1 MKIINVGLSVLISVG
16 LAISPIHA
24 NDFDVA
30 DESNEQSVVNNDDT
44 SSNEEVDSNSET
56 VQVQSISVSTEDN
69 TTEYS
74 LDENEV
80 KNIKLVVT
88 KVFTDGHTELTTD
101 YQYDIYGTSSN
112 LYLSNASG
120 SLQNNVTYKGSDNE
134 ISVTKTS
141 KGTGSFSVEV
151 FAEGGSSSCHFRFNG
166 TNSVNVTLDSGD
178 GQFEDGTTTYIY
190 KCDIGGEYISPAVV
204 APKGYSFVG
213 WYDENDVEMHD
224 HELTSDTTFYA
235 KYKKIC
241 KVTFD
246 AGKGQFKDGKKT
258 YITELTEGSYTYVD
272 YPIAPDGYFCTGWY
286 DANGEEYTYKD
297 ISSDTTFYAHYEKLY
312 DVTFDA
318 GKGHFEDGTQS
329 YTIQPEYGYPQMY
342 KDVVA
347 SEGYKFVGWFDKND
361 VEYKEHLFTENTTYY
376 AKYIKLCKVTFDAG
390 NGHFEDGKNTIT
402 VNVDEDTYPSYKEP
416 VSPEGMMFIGWF
428 DIDGNS
434 YQKTTIKEDTT
445 FYAKYGKTINVTFDA
460 GIGHFE
466 NGDTTYVTKTAAGKE
481 VDSVN
486 PIVPTGYKFV
496 GWYGDDGHKPSNA
509 PYDKDTVFHAKY
521 IKLFKV
527 TFDAGNGHF
536 EEGQNTVTV
545 DVEEDTYPYYKEPVS
560 PESMMFIGW
569 FDIDGNSY
577 RKNSIK
583 EDTTFYAKY
592 GKTINVTFDAGKG
605 HFENGDKTKIVKT
618 PEGVRVY
625 GDSVISPDG
634 MLFDEWYDENGKS
647 LYWSDFKK
655 DVTYYAHYVK
665 ALTITFKANGGIG
678 DTFTAKVGE
687 GNFYSSEN
695 FDSKFTHPDGKVLI
709 GFQDEETGQFYKL
722 GYGYQFFN
730 DATLLAQWAD
740 PVTVTLDCNG
750 GTTSKGSLV
759 QETWAKNTTLSHGS
773 ILDEKPVKE
782 GMVFTGWHL
791 DSIDGPKIDPHTII
805 FDRHTVVYASYSKA
819 VQININLDALGMES
833 KSIEVAKGESVKL
846 RDVCHVSV
854 DEDKEITGYRI
865 DGTNTTIDENQELV
879 FDKDINLTAIV
890 KKKIKLTYD
899 SNGAGFDSVS
909 EYYYHG
915 YNVFNKAPEGKY
927 FAGWAANSPDGIV
940 YTSATS
946 GMPFT
951 EDTTLYAVWKDGV
964 TIHLDLGE
972 GVDGSVQNENVVKKG
987 SLFRLHDVNVS
998 QNPNG
1003 KKLAGWRIDDN
1014 PKVLSTNDYF
1024 VLNNDITLHAVWEDT
1039 ITVTIKDPETDDVL
1053 YTSKIAKGTS
1063 FQDWYEVN
1071 DYIPE
1076 GKSLLGWTLD
1086 KDKKNTI
1093 DLYKTT
1099 FDKDVTLYPV
1109 YVDNIK
1115 ITLDWG
1121 NDGGKGY
1128 IKLTNTNTIESA
1140 KGNGIYF
1147 DYTILSTPKGKTLAG
1162 WKIGDTEDVISA
1174 GASYTNLNYELYKD
1188 TTLHAI
1194 WKDTVKITLNANGE
1208 KFANNQEIIEEEYI
1222 KNNLYYSYNP
1232 NYPWEQKNLDGTK
1245 VITGWRVGSP
1255 NGPLMSKKL
1264 YNEFDKNT
1272 TYYAVWGDLITITFK
1287 NRGIKVAEFD
1297 NTNAWTLRNVYE
1309 LMVRSVNPTIIN
1321 DFDDETFLGWYNTE
1335 TGEKLTEE
1343 TVFTKDCVFEARTK
1357 KGPVK
1362 ITLDYNG
1369 GSGKLNEVTT
1379 MSGYLISEML
1389 NDPFIVPPKNKVLV
1403 GWSLEKDGDILQS
1416 DDYSPFYFDKDT
1428 TLYAKYADEA
1438 TLTIHYNGKTYIEKV
1453 PVNEWM
1459 MFMHGDYCVIDGK
1472 TYYSGQTLKFTKDTD
1487 VYLKENTSLSNVYVS
1502 HKDLTKLTGNG
1513 YGWAAVNCFIKW
1525 HHFSYN
1531 VKETPG
1537 KEVNLEL
1544 DESYIPKGMK
1554 FDKWA
1559 TIGGITIKDPTS
1571 KKTSFIMPK
1580 NELGKAYEIYATYK
1594 PVVPLQFEK
1603 ESIELNKSERSQL
1616 TVTGDYETLTWSSS
1630 DPTTV
1635 QVDQNG
1641 HIHAVKSGK
1650 ATITV
1655 KDESGKK
1662 ASCVVT
1668 VTNKLKNLSLS
1679 EKNVE
1684 LKGQTEK
1691 KLSVTLTPSDADE
1704 EKLTWTSS
1712 NEGVVKVSEDGTLT
1726 PVSCGEAT
1734 ITVESKSGLTD
1745 RCKVVV
1751 VHDWKLESK
1760 VDATVDKEGKK
1771 VYRCTLCHETKEETI
1786 PKLSGKWVT
1795 DSHGKW
1801 YQYSNGT
1808 YEKSGFKQI
1817 DNHTYYFQ
1825 SNGYVQV
1832 GWLLLNNDWY
1842 MFDSEGVM
1850 ITGWNGSYFFDEN
1863 GKMMKNAFT
1872 PDHYYVG
1879 SSGAYLTN
1887 CWFKHDGKDYY
1898 ADNYGHIVKNKW
1910 IGSYYLGSDGV
1921 MVTNTFTPDGYYC
1934 GSDGAYVT
1942 NCWIKVNDTDY
1953 YMNASGKMTKNAWVG
1968 DYYLDSNGYIVK
1980 NAWIGAYYLDSEGKY
1995 VRNAFTPDGYY
2006 CGSDGSYVTNCWI
2019 KVNGKYYYMN
2029 ATGTVT
2035 KNAWVGSY
2043 YLGSDGAMLTNT
2055 YTPDGYYVG
2064 SDGLWTPAKWI
2075 QLGNKWWYR
2084 HSDGSYTTNDF
2095 EVIGNQRYYFDSY
2108 GYMVTGWKCISGQWY
2123 YFDLNGFYQTGE
2135 HFINGEYYYFNSQG
2149 IMQTGYAEDGW
2160 EYNSSGQRIVYWSS
2174 YSTNPVYHRTPHNIK
2189 QHNLVRG
2196 TYSQAVAAGKTNY
2209 CKTC

>member
-24 NDFDVA
+24 NEFDVE

-88 KVFTDGHTELTTD
+88 KIFTDGHTEQTTD

-112 LYLSNASG
+112 LYLSNAIG

-151 FAEGGSSSCHFRFNG
+151 HVDELSNTCTLQFDG
-166 TNSVNVTLDSGD
+166 TNSVNVTLDAND
-178 GQFEDGTTTYIY
+178 GQFEDGTTTYTY
-190 KCDIGGEYISPAVV
+190 KCDIGGEYISRAVV

-213 WYDENDVEMHD
+213 WYDENDVEMHN

-246 AGKGQFKDGKKT
+246 AGKGQFNDGKKT
-258 YITELTEGSYTYVD
+258 YITELTEGSYTHID

-286 DANGEEYTYKD
+286 DENGEKYTYTYKD

-318 GKGHFEDGTQS
+318 GKGHFEDGTQT
-329 YTIQPEYGYPQMY
+329 YTIQPKYGYPQIY

-347 SEGYKFVGWFDKND
+347 PEGYKFVGWFDKND

-390 NGHFEDGKNTIT
+390 NGHFEDGKNTVT
-402 VNVDEDTYPSYKEP
+402 VNVEEDTYPSYKEP

-445 FYAKYGKTINVTFDA
+445 FYAKYGKTIHVTFDA
-460 GIGHFE
+460 GIGRFE

-481 VDSVN
+481 VDSMN
-486 PIVPTGYKFV
+486 PIVPSGYKFA
-496 GWYGDDGHKPSNA
+496 GWYDDDGHKPSNA

-527 TFDAGNGHF
+527 TYDAGNGHF
-536 EEGQNTVTV
+536 EDGQNTVTV
-545 DVEEDTYPYYKEPVS
+545 DVEEDAYPYYKEPVS
-560 PESMMFIGW
+560 PEGMMFIGW
-569 FDIDGNSY
+569 FDVDGNSY
-577 RKNSIK
+577 QKTTIK

-592 GKTINVTFDAGKG
+592 GKTIHVTFDAGKG

-634 MLFDEWYDENGKS
+634 MLFDGWYDENGNS

-655 DVTYYAHYVK
+655 DVTYYARYVK

-678 DTFTAKVGE
+678 DTFTATVGE
-687 GNFYSSEN
+687 GNYYSSEN

-805 FDRHTVVYASYSKA
+805 FDRDTVVYASYSKA
-819 VQININLDALGMES
+819 VHININLDALGMES

-865 DGTNTTIDENQELV
+865 DGTNTIIDENQELV
-879 FDKDINLTAIV
+879 FDKDINLTAVV
-890 KKKIKLTYD
+890 KNKIKLTYD
-899 SNGAGFDSVS
+899 SNGAGFDSIN
-909 EYYYHG
+909 EYASKDNCHLN
-915 YNVFNKAPEGKY
+915 NVFNKAPEGKY

-972 GVDGSVQNENVVKKG
+972 GVDGSVQNGNVVKKG
-987 SLFRLHDVNVS
+987 SLFRLYDVNVS

-1024 VLNNDITLHAVWEDT
+1024 VLNKDITLHAVWEDT
-1039 ITVTIKDPETDDVL
+1039 ITVTIKDPETEDVL

-1063 FQDWYEVN
+1063 FQDWYAVN
-1071 DYIPE
+1071 DYIPK

-1109 YVDNIK
+1109 YVDNIR

-1128 IKLTNTNTIESA
+1128 INQSNTNTIERA

-1162 WKIGDTEDVISA
+1162 WKIGDTKDVIS
-1174 GASYTNLNYELYKD
+1174 SYTNSNYKLYKD

-1208 KFANNQEIIEEEYI
+1208 KFSNNQEIIEKEYI
-1222 KNNLYYSYNP
+1222 KNNVDYYSYNP
-1232 NYPWEQKNLDGTK
+1232 QYPWEQRNLDGTK
-1245 VITGWRVGSP
+1245 VITGWRMGSP
-1255 NGPLMSKKL
+1255 DGPIMSKKL
-1264 YNEFDKNT
+1264 YNEFDKDT

-1287 NRGIKVAEFD
+1287 NG
-1297 NTNAWTLRNVYE
+1297 
-1309 LMVRSVNPTIIN
+1309 NPQ
-1321 DFDDETFLGWYNTE
+1321 
-1335 TGEKLTEE
+1335 
-1343 TVFTKDCVFEARTK
+1343 
-1357 KGPVK
+1357 
-1362 ITLDYNG
+1362 LD
-1369 GSGKLNEVTT
+1369 
-1379 MSGYLISEML
+1379 
-1389 NDPFIVPPKNKVLV
+1389 
-1403 GWSLEKDGDILQS
+1403 
-1416 DDYSPFYFDKDT
+1416 
-1428 TLYAKYADEA
+1428 
-1438 TLTIHYNGKTYIEKV
+1438 
-1453 PVNEWM
+1453 
-1459 MFMHGDYCVIDGK
+1459 
-1472 TYYSGQTLKFTKDTD
+1472 
-1487 VYLKENTSLSNVYVS
+1487 
-1502 HKDLTKLTGNG
+1502 
-1513 YGWAAVNCFIKW
+1513 
-1525 HHFSYN
+1525 
-1531 VKETPG
+1531 
-1537 KEVNLEL
+1537 
-1544 DESYIPKGMK
+1544 
-1554 FDKWA
+1554 
-1559 TIGGITIKDPTS
+1559 
-1571 KKTSFIMPK
+1571 
-1580 NELGKAYEIYATYK
+1580 
-1594 PVVPLQFEK
+1594 
-1603 ESIELNKSERSQL
+1603 R
-1616 TVTGDYETLTWSSS
+1616 
-1630 DPTTV
+1630 
-1635 QVDQNG
+1635 VD
-1641 HIHAVKSGK
+1641 
-1650 ATITV
+1650 
-1655 KDESGKK
+1655 
-1662 ASCVVT
+1662 
-1668 VTNKLKNLSLS
+1668 
-1679 EKNVE
+1679 
-1684 LKGQTEK
+1684 
-1691 KLSVTLTPSDADE
+1691 
-1704 EKLTWTSS
+1704 
-1712 NEGVVKVSEDGTLT
+1712 
-1726 PVSCGEAT
+1726 
-1734 ITVESKSGLTD
+1734 
-1745 RCKVVV
+1745 
-1751 VHDWKLESK
+1751 
-1760 VDATVDKEGKK
+1760 
-1771 VYRCTLCHETKEETI
+1771 
-1786 PKLSGKWVT
+1786 
-1795 DSHGKW
+1795 
-1801 YQYSNGT
+1801 
-1808 YEKSGFKQI
+1808 
-1817 DNHTYYFQ
+1817 
-1825 SNGYVQV
+1825 
-1832 GWLLLNNDWY
+1832 
-1842 MFDSEGVM
+1842 
-1850 ITGWNGSYFFDEN
+1850 
-1863 GKMMKNAFT
+1863 
-1872 PDHYYVG
+1872 
-1879 SSGAYLTN
+1879 
-1887 CWFKHDGKDYY
+1887 
-1898 ADNYGHIVKNKW
+1898 
-1910 IGSYYLGSDGV
+1910 
-1921 MVTNTFTPDGYYC
+1921 
-1934 GSDGAYVT
+1934 
-1942 NCWIKVNDTDY
+1942 
-1953 YMNASGKMTKNAWVG
+1953 
-1968 DYYLDSNGYIVK
+1968 
-1980 NAWIGAYYLDSEGKY
+1980 
-1995 VRNAFTPDGYY
+1995 
-2006 CGSDGSYVTNCWI
+2006 
-2019 KVNGKYYYMN
+2019 
-2029 ATGTVT
+2029 
-2035 KNAWVGSY
+2035 
-2043 YLGSDGAMLTNT
+2043 
-2055 YTPDGYYVG
+2055 
-2064 SDGLWTPAKWI
+2064 
-2075 QLGNKWWYR
+2075 
-2084 HSDGSYTTNDF
+2084 
-2095 EVIGNQRYYFDSY
+2095 
-2108 GYMVTGWKCISGQWY
+2108 
-2123 YFDLNGFYQTGE
+2123 
-2135 HFINGEYYYFNSQG
+2135 
-2149 IMQTGYAEDGW
+2149 
-2160 EYNSSGQRIVYWSS
+2160 
-2174 YSTNPVYHRTPHNIK
+2174 
-2189 QHNLVRG
+2189 
-2196 TYSQAVAAGKTNY
+2196 
-2209 CKTC
+2209 

>member
-24 NDFDVA
+24 NEFDVA
-30 DESNEQSVVNNDDT
+30 DESNEQIIVNNDDT
-44 SSNEEVDSNSET
+44 SSNEKVNPNSET

-88 KVFTDGHTELTTD
+88 KIFTDGHTEQTTD
-101 YQYDIYGTSSN
+101 YQYDINGTSSN

-151 FAEGGSSSCHFRFNG
+151 HVDGLSSTCTLQFNG
-166 TNSVNVTLDSGD
+166 TNSVNVTLDAND
-178 GQFEDGTTTYIY
+178 GQFEDGTTTYTY
-190 KCDIGGEYISPAVV
+190 KCDIGGEYISPAVI

-246 AGKGQFKDGKKT
+246 AGKGQFNDGKKT
-258 YITELTEGSYTYVD
+258 YITELTEGSYTHID

-286 DANGEEYTYKD
+286 DENGEKYTYTYKE

-312 DVTFDA
+312 D
-318 GKGHFEDGTQS
+318 
-329 YTIQPEYGYPQMY
+329 
-342 KDVVA
+342 
-347 SEGYKFVGWFDKND
+347 
-361 VEYKEHLFTENTTYY
+361 
-376 AKYIKLCKVTFDAG
+376 
-390 NGHFEDGKNTIT
+390 
-402 VNVDEDTYPSYKEP
+402 
-416 VSPEGMMFIGWF
+416 
-428 DIDGNS
+428 
-434 YQKTTIKEDTT
+434 
-445 FYAKYGKTINVTFDA
+445 
-460 GIGHFE
+460 
-466 NGDTTYVTKTAAGKE
+466 
-481 VDSVN
+481 
-486 PIVPTGYKFV
+486 
-496 GWYGDDGHKPSNA
+496 
-509 PYDKDTVFHAKY
+509 
-521 IKLFKV
+521 
-527 TFDAGNGHF
+527 
-536 EEGQNTVTV
+536 
-545 DVEEDTYPYYKEPVS
+545 
-560 PESMMFIGW
+560 
-569 FDIDGNSY
+569 
-577 RKNSIK
+577 
-583 EDTTFYAKY
+583 
-592 GKTINVTFDAGKG
+592 VTFDAGKG

-625 GDSVISPDG
+625 GGSVISPDG
-634 MLFDEWYDENGKS
+634 MLFDGWYDENG
-647 LYWSDFKK
+647 YTPYGSDFKK
-655 DVTYYAHYVK
+655 DVTYYARYVK

-759 QETWAKNTTLSHGS
+759 KETWAKNTTLSHGS

-805 FDRHTVVYASYSKA
+805 FDRDTVVYASYSKA
-819 VQININLDALGMES
+819 IHININLDALGMES

-865 DGTNTTIDENQELV
+865 DGTNTIIDENQELV

-1272 TYYAVWGDLITITFK
+1272 TYYAV
-1287 NRGIKVAEFD
+1287 
-1297 NTNAWTLRNVYE
+1297 
-1309 LMVRSVNPTIIN
+1309 
-1321 DFDDETFLGWYNTE
+1321 
-1335 TGEKLTEE
+1335 
-1343 TVFTKDCVFEARTK
+1343 
-1357 KGPVK
+1357 
-1362 ITLDYNG
+1362 
-1369 GSGKLNEVTT
+1369 
-1379 MSGYLISEML
+1379 
-1389 NDPFIVPPKNKVLV
+1389 
-1403 GWSLEKDGDILQS
+1403 
-1416 DDYSPFYFDKDT
+1416 
-1428 TLYAKYADEA
+1428 
-1438 TLTIHYNGKTYIEKV
+1438 
-1453 PVNEWM
+1453 
-1459 MFMHGDYCVIDGK
+1459 
-1472 TYYSGQTLKFTKDTD
+1472 
-1487 VYLKENTSLSNVYVS
+1487 
-1502 HKDLTKLTGNG
+1502 
-1513 YGWAAVNCFIKW
+1513 
-1525 HHFSYN
+1525 
-1531 VKETPG
+1531 
-1537 KEVNLEL
+1537 
-1544 DESYIPKGMK
+1544 
-1554 FDKWA
+1554 
-1559 TIGGITIKDPTS
+1559 
-1571 KKTSFIMPK
+1571 
-1580 NELGKAYEIYATYK
+1580 
-1594 PVVPLQFEK
+1594 
-1603 ESIELNKSERSQL
+1603 
-1616 TVTGDYETLTWSSS
+1616 
-1630 DPTTV
+1630 
-1635 QVDQNG
+1635 
-1641 HIHAVKSGK
+1641 
-1650 ATITV
+1650 
-1655 KDESGKK
+1655 
-1662 ASCVVT
+1662 
-1668 VTNKLKNLSLS
+1668 
-1679 EKNVE
+1679 
-1684 LKGQTEK
+1684 
-1691 KLSVTLTPSDADE
+1691 
-1704 EKLTWTSS
+1704 
-1712 NEGVVKVSEDGTLT
+1712 
-1726 PVSCGEAT
+1726 
-1734 ITVESKSGLTD
+1734 
-1745 RCKVVV
+1745 
-1751 VHDWKLESK
+1751 
-1760 VDATVDKEGKK
+1760 
-1771 VYRCTLCHETKEETI
+1771 
-1786 PKLSGKWVT
+1786 
-1795 DSHGKW
+1795 
-1801 YQYSNGT
+1801 
-1808 YEKSGFKQI
+1808 
-1817 DNHTYYFQ
+1817 
-1825 SNGYVQV
+1825 
-1832 GWLLLNNDWY
+1832 
-1842 MFDSEGVM
+1842 
-1850 ITGWNGSYFFDEN
+1850 
-1863 GKMMKNAFT
+1863 
-1872 PDHYYVG
+1872 
-1879 SSGAYLTN
+1879 
-1887 CWFKHDGKDYY
+1887 
-1898 ADNYGHIVKNKW
+1898 
-1910 IGSYYLGSDGV
+1910 
-1921 MVTNTFTPDGYYC
+1921 
-1934 GSDGAYVT
+1934 
-1942 NCWIKVNDTDY
+1942 
-1953 YMNASGKMTKNAWVG
+1953 
-1968 DYYLDSNGYIVK
+1968 
-1980 NAWIGAYYLDSEGKY
+1980 
-1995 VRNAFTPDGYY
+1995 
-2006 CGSDGSYVTNCWI
+2006 
-2019 KVNGKYYYMN
+2019 
-2029 ATGTVT
+2029 
-2035 KNAWVGSY
+2035 
-2043 YLGSDGAMLTNT
+2043 
-2055 YTPDGYYVG
+2055 
-2064 SDGLWTPAKWI
+2064 
-2075 QLGNKWWYR
+2075 
-2084 HSDGSYTTNDF
+2084 
-2095 EVIGNQRYYFDSY
+2095 
-2108 GYMVTGWKCISGQWY
+2108 
-2123 YFDLNGFYQTGE
+2123 
-2135 HFINGEYYYFNSQG
+2135 
-2149 IMQTGYAEDGW
+2149 
-2160 EYNSSGQRIVYWSS
+2160 
-2174 YSTNPVYHRTPHNIK
+2174 
-2189 QHNLVRG
+2189 
-2196 TYSQAVAAGKTNY
+2196 
-2209 CKTC
+2209 

>member
-24 NDFDVA
+24 NEFDVA

-80 KNIKLVVT
+80 KNIKLIVT
-88 KVFTDGHTELTTD
+88 KVFTDGHTEPTTD
-101 YQYDIYGTSSN
+101 YQYDIYGISSN

-120 SLQNNVTYKGSDNE
+120 SLQKYVTYKGSDNE

-190 KCDIGGEYISPAVV
+190 KCDIGGEYISPAVI

-224 HELTSDTTFYA
+224 HELMSDTTFYA

-286 DANGEEYTYKD
+286 DEKGEKYTYTYKD

-318 GKGHFEDGTQS
+318 GKGHFEDGTQT
-329 YTIQPEYGYPQMY
+329 YTIQPKYGYYPQIY

-347 SEGYKFVGWFDKND
+347 PEGYKFIGWFDKND
-361 VEYKEHLFTENTTYY
+361 VEYVEYKEHLFTEDTTYY

-509 PYDKDTVFHAKY
+509 PYGKDTVFHAKY

-560 PESMMFIGW
+560 PEGMMFIGW

-634 MLFDEWYDENGKS
+634 MLFDGWYDEKGNS
-647 LYWSDFKK
+647 PYWSDFKK
-655 DVTYYAHYVK
+655 DVTYYARYVK

-678 DTFTAKVGE
+678 DTFTTTVGE
-687 GNFYSSEN
+687 GNYYSSEN

-759 QETWAKNTTLSHGS
+759 KETWAKNTTLSHGS

-805 FDRHTVVYASYSKA
+805 FDRDTVVYASYSKA
-819 VQININLDALGMES
+819 IHININLDALGMES

-865 DGTNTTIDENQELV
+865 DGTNTIIDENQELV

-1272 TYYAVWGDLITITFK
+1272 TYYAVWSDLITITFK

-1309 LMVRSVNPTIIN
+1309 LMVRSMNPTIIN

-1650 ATITV
+1650 AIITV

-1668 VTNKLKNLSLS
+1668 VTNKLKSLSLN

-1734 ITVESKSGLTD
+1734 ITVESKSGLID

-1751 VHDWKLESK
+1751 VHDWKLDSK

-1786 PKLSGKWVT
+1786 PRLTGKWVT
-1795 DSHGKW
+1795 DSYGKW
-1801 YQYSNGT
+1801 YQYSDET
-1808 YEKSGFKQI
+1808 FEKSGFKEI
-1817 DNHTYYFQ
+1817 NGKTYYFQ
-1825 SNGYVQV
+1825 SNGYVKM
-1832 GWLLLNNDWY
+1832 GWLSFNNDWY

-1850 ITGWNGSYFFDEN
+1850 ITGWNGSYYFDEN

-1872 PDHYYVG
+1872 PDNYYVG

-1921 MVTNTFTPDGYYC
+1921 MVTNTFTPDGYYS

-1953 YMNASGKMTKNAWVG
+1953 YMNAAGTVTKNAWVG

-1980 NAWIGAYYLDSEGKY
+1980 NAWIGSYYLDQDGKY

-2006 CGSDGSYVTNCWI
+2006 CGSDGAYVTNCWV

-2029 ATGTVT
+2029 AVGKVT

-2064 SDGLWTPAKWI
+2064 SDGLWTTGKM
-2075 QLGNKWWYR
+2075 
-2084 HSDGSYTTNDF
+2084 
-2095 EVIGNQRYYFDSY
+2095 DS
-2108 GYMVTGWKCISGQWY
+2108 I
-2123 YFDLNGFYQTGE
+2123 
-2135 HFINGEYYYFNSQG
+2135 
-2149 IMQTGYAEDGW
+2149 
-2160 EYNSSGQRIVYWSS
+2160 R
-2174 YSTNPVYHRTPHNIK
+2174 
-2189 QHNLVRG
+2189 
-2196 TYSQAVAAGKTNY
+2196 
-2209 CKTC
+2209 

>member
-1 MKIINVGLSVLISVG
+1 MDGLSSTCTLQ
-16 LAISPIHA
+16 
-24 NDFDVA
+24 FD
-30 DESNEQSVVNNDDT
+30 
-44 SSNEEVDSNSET
+44 
-56 VQVQSISVSTEDN
+56 
-69 TTEYS
+69 
-74 LDENEV
+74 
-80 KNIKLVVT
+80 
-88 KVFTDGHTELTTD
+88 
-101 YQYDIYGTSSN
+101 
-112 LYLSNASG
+112 
-120 SLQNNVTYKGSDNE
+120 
-134 ISVTKTS
+134 
-141 KGTGSFSVEV
+141 
-151 FAEGGSSSCHFRFNG
+151 G
-166 TNSVNVTLDSGD
+166 TNSVNVTLDSGN
-178 GQFEDGTTTYIY
+178 GQFKDGTTTYTY

-224 HELTSDTTFYA
+224 HELKSDTTFYA

-258 YITELTEGSYTYVD
+258 YTTELTEGSYTHVD

-286 DANGEEYTYKD
+286 DENGEKYTYTYKD

-318 GKGHFEDGTQS
+318 GKGHFEDGTQT
-329 YTIQPEYGYPQMY
+329 YTIQPKYGYPQMY

-347 SEGYKFVGWFDKND
+347 PEGYKFIGWFDKND
-361 VEYKEHLFTENTTYY
+361 VEYEEHLFTENTTYY
-376 AKYIKLCKVTFDAG
+376 AKYIKLFKVTFDAG
-390 NGHFEDGKNTIT
+390 KGHFEDGQNTVT

-428 DIDGNS
+428 DVDGNS

-445 FYAKYGKTINVTFDA
+445 FYAKYGKTI
-460 GIGHFE
+460 H
-466 NGDTTYVTKTAAGKE
+466 
-481 VDSVN
+481 
-486 PIVPTGYKFV
+486 
-496 GWYGDDGHKPSNA
+496 
-509 PYDKDTVFHAKY
+509 
-521 IKLFKV
+521 
-527 TFDAGNGHF
+527 
-536 EEGQNTVTV
+536 
-545 DVEEDTYPYYKEPVS
+545 
-560 PESMMFIGW
+560 
-569 FDIDGNSY
+569 
-577 RKNSIK
+577 
-583 EDTTFYAKY
+583 
-592 GKTINVTFDAGKG
+592 VTFDAGKG

-625 GDSVISPDG
+625 GGSVISPDG
-634 MLFDEWYDENGKS
+634 MLFDGWYDENG
-647 LYWSDFKK
+647 YTPYGSDFKK
-655 DVTYYAHYVK
+655 DVTYYARYVK

-759 QETWAKNTTLSHGS
+759 QETWAKNTTLSHDS

-782 GMVFTGWHL
+782 GMIFTGWHL
-791 DSIDGPKIDPHTII
+791 DSVDGPKIDPHTII
-805 FDRHTVVYASYSKA
+805 FDRDTVIYASYSKA
-819 VQININLDALGMES
+819 VHININLDALGMES

-865 DGTNTTIDENQELV
+865 DGTNTIIDENQELV
-879 FDKDINLTAIV
+879 FDKDINLTAVV
-890 KKKIKLTYD
+890 KNKIKLTYD
-899 SNGAGFDSVS
+899 SNGAGFDSINEYVS
-909 EYYYHG
+909 SNSSYF
-915 YNVFNKAPEGKY
+915 YNVFDKTPKGKY
-927 FAGWAANSPDGIV
+927 FAGWAANSPDGVV

-972 GVDGSVQNENVVKKG
+972 GVDGSVQNGNVVKKG
-987 SLFRLHDVNVS
+987 SLFKLYNVNVS

-1024 VLNNDITLHAVWEDT
+1024 VLNKDITLHAVWEDT
-1039 ITVTIKDPETDDVL
+1039 ITVTIKDPETDNVL

-1222 KNNLYYSYNP
+1222 KNSVNYYSYNP
-1232 NYPWEQKNLDGTK
+1232 QYPWEQKNLDGNK

-1264 YNEFDKNT
+1264 YNEFDKDT
-1272 TYYAVWGDLITITFK
+1272 TYYAVWSDLITITFK

-1309 LMVRSVNPTIIN
+1309 LMVRSMNLTIIN

-1335 TGEKLTEE
+1335 TGEKLTED

-1379 MSGYLISEML
+1379 MSGYLTNDML
-1389 NDPFIVPPKNKVLV
+1389 NDPFIVPPKNKVFV
-1403 GWSLEKDGDILQS
+1403 GWSLEKDGKILGYESYDPYYIMNQ
-1416 DDYSPFYFDKDT
+1416 DT

-1438 TLTIHYNGKTYIEKV
+1438 TLTIHYNGETYIEKV

-1459 MFMHGDYCVIDGK
+1459 MFMDDYCVIDGK
-1472 TYYSGQTLKFTKDTD
+1472 TYYSHQSLKFTKDTD
-1487 VYLKENTSLSNVYVS
+1487 VYLKESTSLSNVYVS

-1513 YGWAAVNCFIKW
+1513 YGWVRVNCFIKW
-1525 HHFSYN
+1525 HAYNYN

-1544 DESYIPKGMK
+1544 DESFIPKGMK
-1554 FDKWA
+1554 FDKWQ
-1559 TIGGITIKDPTS
+1559 TVGDITIKDPTS

-1580 NELGKAYEIYATYK
+1580 NELGKTYEIYATYK
-1594 PVVPLQFEK
+1594 PIVPLQFEK

-1650 ATITV
+1650 AIITV

-1668 VTNKLKNLSLS
+1668 VTNKLKSLSLN

-1691 KLSVTLTPSDADE
+1691 KLSVTLTPNDADD
-1704 EKLTWTSS
+1704 EKLTWSSS
-1712 NEGVVKVSEDGTLT
+1712 NEGVVKVSEDGMLT

-1751 VHDWKLESK
+1751 VHDWKLDSK

-1771 VYRCTLCHETKEETI
+1771 VFKCTLCHETKEETI
-1786 PKLSGKWVT
+1786 PRLIGKWVT

-1832 GWLLLNNDWY
+1832 GWLLSNNDWY

-1850 ITGWNGSYFFDEN
+1850 ITGWNGSYYFDEN
-1863 GKMMKNAFT
+1863 GNA
-1872 PDHYYVG
+1872 VR
-1879 SSGAYLTN
+1879 
-1887 CWFKHDGKDYY
+1887 
-1898 ADNYGHIVKNKW
+1898 NKW
-1910 IGSYYLGSDGV
+1910 IG
-1921 MVTNTFTPDGYYC
+1921 
-1934 GSDGAYVT
+1934 
-1942 NCWIKVNDTDY
+1942 DY
-1953 YMNASGKMTKNAWVG
+1953 YF
-1968 DYYLDSNGYIVK
+1968 DENGMMVK
-1980 NAWIGAYYLDSEGKY
+1980 NAWIGNYHVGADGKW
-1995 VRNAFTPDGYY
+1995 D
-2006 CGSDGSYVTNCWI
+2006 
-2019 KVNGKYYYMN
+2019 
-2029 ATGTVT
+2029 
-2035 KNAWVGSY
+2035 
-2043 YLGSDGAMLTNT
+2043 LT
-2055 YTPDGYYVG
+2055 
-2064 SDGLWTPAKWI
+2064 
-2075 QLGNKWWYR
+2075 R
-2084 HSDGSYTTNDF
+2084 
-2095 EVIGNQRYYFDSY
+2095 
-2108 GYMVTGWKCISGQWY
+2108 
-2123 YFDLNGFYQTGE
+2123 
-2135 HFINGEYYYFNSQG
+2135 
-2149 IMQTGYAEDGW
+2149 
-2160 EYNSSGQRIVYWSS
+2160 
-2174 YSTNPVYHRTPHNIK
+2174 
-2189 QHNLVRG
+2189 
-2196 TYSQAVAAGKTNY
+2196 
-2209 CKTC
+2209 